1 MNVLIVDDSSED
13 RAILRIMFESHGCG
27 VREADNG
34 RQALTEALARQPDLI
49 ISDALMPE
57 MDGFQFLRGAK
68 ADERLREVPFIFYS
82 AVYTGHDEEELAR
95 KLGAEAFV
103 VKPLEPEL
111 LWREIERLLERCGI
125 GDCPDSVTPDE
136 ETYLKE
142 YSQIVAMKLEEK
154 VNELEDLNLMVIKV
168 LVNALDA
175 KSTWTKGHSERV
187 VDYAVQIARNTGL
200 YEGTICRL
208 KLAALLHDIGKIGTY
223 DSLLDKPSKL
233 SDAEFALVKQH
244 PDKGVEIVS
253 DIRQFDDLLPVI
265 RHHHERFDGS
275 GYPAGLAG
283 EEIPLLARILCIA
296 DAYDAMTDDRPYRP
310 APGKAYAISELR
322 RCAGTQFDPQLVE
335 AFLQTEDTSK

>member
-1 MNVLIVDDSSED
+1 MNILIVDDSSDD
-13 RAILRIMFESHGCG
+13 RSILRTMFESHGCR

-34 RQALTEALARQPDLI
+34 RQALAEALVRRPDLI

-57 MDGFQFLRGAK
+57 MDGFQFLRGVK

-82 AVYTGHDEEELAR
+82 AVYTGRDEEELAR

-111 LWREIERLLERCGI
+111 LWRKIERLLERCGN
-125 GDCPDSVTPDE
+125 GDCPDAVTTDE

-142 YSQIVAMKLEEK
+142 YSQIIAMKLEEK
-154 VNELEDLNLMVIKV
+154 VSELEDLNLMVIKV

-187 VDYAVQIARNTGL
+187 VEYAVRIARNAGL

-223 DSLLDKPSKL
+223 DSLLDKPGKL
-233 SDAEFALVKQH
+233 TDAEFALVKQH

-283 EEIPLLARILCIA
+283 EKIPLLARILCIA

-310 APGKAYAISELR
+310 APGKAYAIGELR
-322 RCAGTQFDPQLVE
+322 RCAGTQFDARLVE
-335 AFLQTEDTSK
+335 SFLQTEDTSE